1 MKTSTERNRAI
12 DALRGFA
19 MLMVVYH
26 HVLQKAWEADTALS
40 AISGYWR
47 MPLFFFISGF
57 LASGLYDWALFKCR
71 CANRL
76 RYQLMP
82 TVVMALAFCAAFG
95 ISVMDMLEMS
105 TKMGYWYP
113 YALAVICIAYMALSF
128 GLGLLGCG
136 RRGQATVMATLALGL
151 GALAIYTKGM
161 AFGTAERWIDIF
173 AARKIVAMA
182 PYFLVGVTVGL
193 YRERWNLLLGRRWVV
208 GVCLIAFLLCCKWQ
222 WFDLPVNYLKG
233 LLGIASM
240 WGIFSLL
247 AAYFSA
253 ANLAVRN
260 PAAARLGAA
269 LCALGRSTLPV
280 YLLHYFP
287 IALLAATDL
296 SILLPVDAH
305 PLFRLLPLIT
315 AILITA
321 LCLLISR
328 LLRRYPSLH
337 RLTLGRP

>member
-1 MKTSTERNRAI
+1 
-12 DALRGFA
+12 

-57 LASGLYDWALFKCR
+57 LASGLYDMGLFRRR

-76 RYQLMP
+76 RYQLLP
-82 TVVMALAFCAAFG
+82 TVVMALVFCAAFS
-95 ISVMDMLEMS
+95 ISVMDMLEMP

-113 YALAVICIAYMALSF
+113 YALAVICIGYMALSY
-128 GLGLLGCG
+128 GLGLLGWG
-136 RRGQATVMATLALGL
+136 RRGQATVMIVLALVL
-151 GALAIYTKGM
+151 GALAIHTKGM
-161 AFGTAERWIDIF
+161 GFGAAERWIDIL

-182 PYFLVGVTVGL
+182 PYFLVGAAVGL
-193 YRERWNLLLGRRWVV
+193 YRERWHRLMGDRWVV
-208 GVCLIAFLLCCKWQ
+208 GACLVAFLLCCKWQ

-233 LLGIASM
+233 LLGIATM

-247 AAYFSA
+247 AAYFTA

-260 PAAARLGAA
+260 PAIARIGAA
-269 LCALGRSTLPV
+269 LCTLGRSTLPV

-287 IALLAATDL
+287 IALLAAADL
-296 SILLPVDAH
+296 TTLLPLDGH

-321 LCLLISR
+321 LCLLISH

-337 RLTLGRP
+337 TLALGRP